1 MSEESMCK
9 KTLLSGQAG
18 FRVHYCETHRTI
30 ELEIGAMSLRLDE
43 DALEVMSD
51 ALDESVSKLQALHAT
66 KGSFQAFMRQLNM
79 PD

>member
-1 MSEESMCK
+1 MMCK
-9 KTLLSGQAG
+9 RILLSGQSG

-43 DALEVMSD
+43 DALAVMSD
-51 ALDESVSKLQALHAT
+51 ALSESLSKLQALQASQ
-66 KGSFQAFMRQLNM
+66 GSFRAFMRQLNM